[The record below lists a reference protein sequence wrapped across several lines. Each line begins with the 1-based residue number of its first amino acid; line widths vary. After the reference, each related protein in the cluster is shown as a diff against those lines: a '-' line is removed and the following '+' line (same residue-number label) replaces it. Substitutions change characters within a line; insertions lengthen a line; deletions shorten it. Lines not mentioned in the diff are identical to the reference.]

1 MHLPNTQAKVLPDD
15 ALSVVAGIDRDQK
28 LPTFCLDVFSV
39 VCWSMPVRNFGEAM
53 SGWLVAHRRECRPCG
68 HPWRRTGY
76 GCFPRPHRFVAHRQK
91 CCPCRHVGKLTDHR
105 EETEDPRTRRLRRFV
120 SSRRK
125 LNQKTQPL
133 TWPVGTDTD
142 LADLPIGLQLP
153 MTPLPQAVE
162 HRGPL
167 NNRSRAYCE
176 PQTPGQGPPK

>member
-1 MHLPNTQAKVLPDD
+1 
-15 ALSVVAGIDRDQK
+15 
-28 LPTFCLDVFSV
+28 
-39 VCWSMPVRNFGEAM
+39 MPVRNFGEAM
-53 SGWLVAHRRECRPCG
+53 SGWLVARRQKCCPCG
-68 HPWRRTGY
+68 HPWRRADYGCLPRPHRLTAHRQKCCPCGHPGRRTGY
-76 GCFPRPHRFVAHRQK
+76 GCFPRPHRLAAHRQK
-91 CCPCRHVGKLTDHR
+91 CCPCRHVGKLSDHCG
-105 EETEDPRTRRLRRFV
+105 ETEDPRTRRLRRFV